1 MNTAFTDATCAMRT
15 AMTSQADAIPP
26 DAPRRPHPVLRR
38 KIRPRPGCPVAFD
51 AGFDP
56 RADVVSISPPPAWS
70 NERIQA
76 PPKTLGGWM
85 RVDRGT
91 GRATDA
97 RVASEK
103 ASTTNELLKHATET
117 ARRREILGCLCV
129 LY

>member
-15 AMTSQADAIPP
+15 ATTSQADAIPP
-26 DAPRRPHPVLRR
+26 DVPRRPHPVLPGSPVLRR
-38 KIRPRPGCPVAFD
+38 KIRPARPGCPVAFD

-56 RADVVSISPPPAWS
+56 RADVVSISPPPARS
-70 NERIQA
+70 HERIQA

-103 ASTTNELLKHATET
+103 ASTTNELLTHAT
-117 ARRREILGCLCV
+117 
-129 LY
+129 